1 MRTSPPNTLN
11 LLTPLMIGNPLKQ
24 SPTNATNQDLLLP
37 RTQTSRLA
45 RGMLPAN
52 TSLQKDAILA
62 LTKSATVFISYV
74 ASTANEQRPNAKT
87 ITPADVLNA
96 LREIEMG
103 GVMELD
109 GPEGEGRLERELAV
123 FEEVIKG
130 KRKGYREK
138 VKARE
143 SAGGVGGEKVG
154 EGEAMEGVV
163 ERGEPDAKKARRMS
177 GEEDEGAQDEDVDDL
192 LDAQLNGGL
201 EDAEEEEDEAESDD
215 QEEEDDDE
223 DNEEQDADETK
234 ELEEDVVDV
243 EGGRRR
249 SGRRSSGGRPLLAP
263 NGRDEVG
270 ASDDESD

>member
-1 MRTSPPNTLN
+1 
-11 LLTPLMIGNPLKQ
+11 
-24 SPTNATNQDLLLP
+24 
-37 RTQTSRLA
+37 
-45 RGMLPAN
+45 MLPAN

-177 GEEDEGAQDEDVDDL
+177 GEEDEGAQDEGAQDEDVDDL

-201 EDAEEEEDEAESDD
+201 EDAEDEDEAESDD
-215 QEEEDDDE
+215 QEEEDDE
-223 DNEEQDADETK
+223 DNEEQDPDETE
-234 ELEEDVVDV
+234 ELEEGMVDV

>member
-1 MRTSPPNTLN
+1 
-11 LLTPLMIGNPLKQ
+11 
-24 SPTNATNQDLLLP
+24 
-37 RTQTSRLA
+37 
-45 RGMLPAN
+45 MLPAN
-52 TSLQKDAILA
+52 TSLQKDAVLA

-109 GPEGEGRLERELAV
+109 GAEGEGRLQKELAV

-143 SAGGVGGEKVG
+143 SGGGDRSELGER
-154 EGEAMEGVV
+154 GEAMEGVI
-163 ERGEPDAKKARRMS
+163 ERGEPEAKKVRRTS
-177 GEEDEGAQDEDVDDL
+177 GGEDEAGSDEDVDEL

-201 EDAEEEEDEAESDD
+201 EDAEEEDEAESDG
-215 QEEEDDDE
+215 QAEDDD
-223 DNEEQDADETK
+223 DDTEEQEPDETE
-234 ELEEDVVDV
+234 ELENDV
-243 EGGRRR
+243 EDGSGRRR
-249 SGRRSSGGRPLLAP
+249 SRRRSSGGRPLLAP